1 MDTFDEWAQFIHESE
16 AIAAIWRCGDDCN
29 YFRYNGKIYTIRGNF
44 ASKESFI
51 AEEKAKYTMEDT
63 LYVKNEHVYRKTVL
77 GGMSELNNILEKMLL
92 MRLLSRIMYQ
102 MKYVYNLK
110 ILFTILLSSY

>member
-1 MDTFDEWAQFIHESE
+1 MLFLHE
-16 AIAAIWRCGDDCN
+16 CYLKNTNDPG
-29 YFRYNGKIYTIRGNF
+29 TINIIGF
-44 ASKESFI
+44 
-51 AEEKAKYTMEDT
+51 MEDT

-92 MRLLSRIMYQ
+92 MRLLSRMMYQ
-102 MKYVYNLK
+102 MKCVYNLK